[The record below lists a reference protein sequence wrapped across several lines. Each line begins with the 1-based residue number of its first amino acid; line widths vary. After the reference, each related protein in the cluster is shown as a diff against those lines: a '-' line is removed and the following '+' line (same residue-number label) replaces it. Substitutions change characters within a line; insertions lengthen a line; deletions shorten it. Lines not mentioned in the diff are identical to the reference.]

1 MYGTKATVTWDPTTY
16 ITHNQQWLSDF
27 IQKIIKVPS
36 TNVTVIHI
44 NNFDLSTICTVNHW

>member
-44 NNFDLSTICTVNHW
+44 